1 MNHQEDWERAA
12 TAYHEA
18 GHAVIRH
25 VVGFT
30 PQSVKIISK
39 YDEDGVLQYA
49 NPLRGIKQLATDG
62 SSDRAFLRLMKAI
75 QISYA
80 GPLAQR
86 KYSEHSWQEFHG
98 ALDFQKIEELSL
110 RACGSSAQ
118 AGAFKHWLEMAT
130 QEMIEVHWPAIERVA
145 KLLLGHDRLSG
156 VGISALFQPRRH
168 LGGRVFGGK

>member
-1 MNHQEDWERAA
+1 MNHQEDWQRAA

-25 VVGFT
+25 VLGFA
-30 PQSVKIISK
+30 PQSVTIISK
-39 YDEDGVLQYA
+39 YDEHGVVQYA
-49 NPLRGIKQLATDG
+49 DPLRGIKLSTDG

-86 KYSEHSWQEFHG
+86 KYRDHSWREFHG

-110 RACGSSAQ
+110 RACGSSTQ
-118 AGAFKHWLEMAT
+118 AGAFKHWLEIAT
-130 QEMIEVHWPAIERVA
+130 QEMIEVHWSAIEHVA
-145 KLLLGHDRLSG
+145 KLLLGHDRLSS
-156 VGISALFQPRRH
+156 VGISALFQRRSH